1 MSRYSQP
8 KPIRVFYSE
17 LSGRFYA
24 TRAYKSEIARIRNQ
38 HDAEIARLRAALEPF
53 ATEASVYDTIPGI
66 IVTHDNFELW
76 QRSNH
81 RTKLSVGDLRYARAA
96 LHAFSERTRTEP

>member
-1 MSRYSQP
+1 MSPYQ
-8 KPIRVFYSE
+8 FGEAADENMAALAFE
-17 LSGRFYA
+17 LR
-24 TRAYKSEIARIRNQ
+24 SEIARIRNQ

-96 LHAFSERTRTEP
+96 FHASSERTRTEP